1 VTCKLLSYRAN
12 MTVQELESA
21 IAGAAERVGP
31 AVVGLRRGWGGGCG
45 VVFGPGRVVTSA
57 HNLRDDE
64 LTVIFAG
71 GRSEAGRVTGYDL
84 DLDLAVVAVD
94 TGDTAPIELPA
105 PGAEPVAVGRAVLA
119 LANPGGSGLHVA
131 PGFVTSARASFR
143 GPRGRRIRDA
153 IEHTAPLPR
162 GSSGGPLVDLD
173 GRLLGI
179 NSVRMSPGLVLATA
193 LHGSVA
199 ERLQALGR
207 GEQPRTLQLGVA
219 VAAPALARRL
229 RSAVG
234 LPERDGVLVR
244 AVQEGSPAARA
255 GLSRGDLLVAAAGRP
270 LDGLDG
276 LHEAL
281 DRARSDRRLEL
292 TVVRGA
298 EELPLMVS
306 FDGAP

>member
-1 VTCKLLSYRAN
+1 

-21 IAGAAERVGP
+21 IAGAAQRIGP

-45 VVFGPGRVVTSA
+45 VVFAPGKVLTNA

-64 LTVIFAG
+64 LTLTFADE
-71 GRSEAGRVTGYDL
+71 RSEAGRVTGYDL
-84 DLDLAVVAVD
+84 DLDLAVIEVD
-94 TGDTAPIELPA
+94 TGDTPPLEPPA
-105 PGAEPVAVGRAVLA
+105 GDAGHVAVGRAVIA
-119 LANPGGSGLHVA
+119 LANPGGRGLHVA
-131 PGFVTSARASFR
+131 PGFVTSAQASFR
-143 GPRGRRIRDA
+143 GPRGRRVRDA

-179 NSVRMSPGLVLATA
+179 NSVRTSPGLVLATA
-193 LHGSVA
+193 LPGTVA
-199 ERLQALGR
+199 ERLQALSR
-207 GEQPRTLQLGVA
+207 GEQPRALRLGVA
-219 VAAPALARRL
+219 VAPPVLARRL

-244 AVQEGSPAARA
+244 AVEEGSPAAQA
-255 GLSRGDLLVAAAGRP
+255 GLSRGDLLVAAAGQP

-281 DRARSDRRLEL
+281 DGARSTGSLEL
-292 TVVRGA
+292 AVVRGT
-298 EELPLMVS
+298 EELRLTVS
-306 FDGAP
+306 FDGAR